1 LRSASRPD
9 DDELDLVRRA
19 KRGDR
24 EAFGALVGRYQQRVV
39 GVTRA
44 LVHNPDDAVE
54 LGQETFIRAFQNLPN
69 FEGRSSFSTWLY
81 RIASNLAIDWRRR
94 EMRYP
99 VAHGEEAEN
108 ELRKIPSARGDSFR
122 EAARDELSRK
132 VRGALE
138 ELTAE
143 HREVILL
150 REMEGLSYEE
160 ISEIL
165 GCPKGTVMSRLHYA
179 RSHLRDLLKELEA
192 DTP

>member
-9 DDELDLVRRA
+9 DGELDLVRRA

-24 EAFGALVGRYQQRVV
+24 EAFGVLVERYQQRVV
-39 GVTRA
+39 GVARA
-44 LVHNPDDAVE
+44 LVHNLDDAVE
-54 LGQETFIRAFQNLPN
+54 LGQETFIRAFQNLSS

-99 VAHGEEAEN
+99 VARGEEAET
-108 ELRKIPSARGDSFR
+108 ELRRIPSAQGDSFR
-122 EAARDELSRK
+122 EAARDELGRQ
-132 VRGALE
+132 VQAALK
-138 ELTAE
+138 ELTPE

-160 ISEIL
+160 ISDIL

-179 RSHLRDLLKELEA
+179 RDHLRHLLKDLQA
-192 DTP
+192 D

>member
-1 LRSASRPD
+1 MQ
-9 DDELDLVRRA
+9 
-19 KRGDR
+19 
-24 EAFGALVGRYQQRVV
+24 RYQQRVV
-39 GVTRA
+39 NVARA
-44 LVHNPDDAVE
+44 LVHNVDDAVE
-54 LGQETFIRAFQNLPN
+54 LGQETFIRAFQNLRG

-94 EMRYP
+94 ETRYP
-99 VAHGEEAEN
+99 IARGEDAEN
-108 ELRKIPSARGDSFR
+108 ELRRIPSKQGDSFR
-122 EAARDELSRK
+122 EAARDEVSRK
-132 VRGALE
+132 VREALK

-179 RSHLRDLLKELEA
+179 RSHLRGLLKDLEA
-192 DTP
+192 D

>member
-1 LRSASRPD
+1 LRNVGRPED
-9 DDELDLVRRA
+9 GEGELVRRA

-24 EAFGALVGRYQQRVV
+24 TAFGALVERYQQRVI
-39 GVTRA
+39 GVARA

-94 EMRYP
+94 ESRYP
-99 VAHGEEAEN
+99 VAHGEEAEI
-108 ELRKIPSARGDSFR
+108 ELSKIPAGQGDSFR
-122 EAARDELSRK
+122 AVARDELNRK
-132 VRGALE
+132 VREALKQ
-138 ELTAE
+138 LTPE
-143 HREVILL
+143 HRQVILL

-165 GCPKGTVMSRLHYA
+165 DCPKGTVMSRLHYA
-179 RSHLRDLLKELEA
+179 RSHLRSLLKDLQAE
-192 DTP
+192 